1 MQNELVQAGKMAALG
16 ELSAGITHELNQ
28 PLAAIGHYSHNAR
41 RFLERGDSDTAG
53 ENLNKI
59 SELTARMAKIINHLK
74 TFARRPTNQLAPV
87 TLATSI
93 DSALSLLATPL
104 QQGEIQIHRHGIDAG
119 FKVLAED
126 IRLEQVLVNI
136 IGNAIDAVN
145 GMTDQERQI
154 TITAAD
160 LGQTIRID
168 IGDSGPGIP
177 PDLVD
182 IIFDPFYTTKEVGKG
197 LGLGLSISYNIIKD
211 FGGQLTASAEQSSGS
226 RFTILLQK
234 ADG

>member
-104 QQGEIQIHRHGIDAG
+104 QQGEIQIHRH
-119 FKVLAED
+119 
-126 IRLEQVLVNI
+126 
-136 IGNAIDAVN
+136 
-145 GMTDQERQI
+145 
-154 TITAAD
+154 
-160 LGQTIRID
+160 
-168 IGDSGPGIP
+168 
-177 PDLVD
+177 
-182 IIFDPFYTTKEVGKG
+182 
-197 LGLGLSISYNIIKD
+197 
-211 FGGQLTASAEQSSGS
+211 ASMPGS
-226 RFTILLQK
+226 RFWLKISAWSRCWSISLAMPSMPLT
-234 ADG
+234 A